1 MHPIYGVSDILEHAF
16 EGHKEISI
24 LKARLT
30 AKGLGRAKGQQSKR
44 TSTNPDTL
52 YPQTDM
58 FKWDSLPLFE
68 VVRAKQE
75 SSLPLKGPTVV
86 SEDMHP
92 YQYNHSLSPSHTI
105 TNTVWRFLSRA

>member
-1 MHPIYGVSDILEHAF
+1 MHPVHSISDILEHAF
-16 EGHKEISI
+16 ERHKEISI
-24 LKARLT
+24 LNARLT
-30 AKGLGRAKGQQSKR
+30 AKGLGRTKGQQSKR

-75 SSLPLKGPTVV
+75 SSLPLKGPTGV

-92 YQYNHSLSPSHTI
+92 YQNNHRLLRLKNL
-105 TNTVWRFLSRA
+105 NTGWCLIF